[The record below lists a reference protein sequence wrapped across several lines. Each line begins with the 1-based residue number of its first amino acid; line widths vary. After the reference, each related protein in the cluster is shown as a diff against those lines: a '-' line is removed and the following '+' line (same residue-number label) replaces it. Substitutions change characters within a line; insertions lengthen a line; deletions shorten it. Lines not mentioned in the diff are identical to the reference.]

1 MSEETPE
8 IKETPAPKKRTR
20 KAAAPK
26 APAKPTL
33 PWKAAGL
40 VGAPLMLETGTEV
53 MCARLT
59 YTPAGEELW
68 LIRPMLVTE
77 HGMMRDVQTGT
88 VHPWHAVTAY
98 CATEELIPN
107 EADLRK
113 TL

>member
-1 MSEETPE
+1 MTEETP
-8 IKETPAPKKRTR
+8 ETPAPKKRTR
-20 KAAAPK
+20 KAAPK
-26 APAKPTL
+26 AKTVEVTRL

-40 VGAPLMLETGTEV
+40 SGAPLALEADTEV

-68 LIRPMLVTE
+68 LIRPMRVTE

-98 CATEELIPN
+98 CDTDELIPN